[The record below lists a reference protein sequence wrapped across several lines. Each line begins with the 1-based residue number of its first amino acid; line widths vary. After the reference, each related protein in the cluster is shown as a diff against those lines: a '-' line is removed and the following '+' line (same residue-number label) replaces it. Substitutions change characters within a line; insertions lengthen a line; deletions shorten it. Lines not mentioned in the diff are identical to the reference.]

1 MPTILGA
8 NTLSTGYNVANSLR
22 LNSGDSAQMNKTL
35 GTATDVDK
43 YTISMWVKRA
53 RLGHRQMMMR
63 VIDPSSTS
71 TYAFL
76 EFQSGDAL
84 ASNDY
89 NGSGSIAKITNA
101 KFRDV
106 SAWYHIVLA
115 LDSTQGTAS
124 NRSKLYVNG
133 TQITDFGTDS
143 GGSQN
148 QNLMGNTSGKNIYIG
163 GDGGQD
169 TRYCGL
175 YMAEVV
181 FIDGQ
186 QLDATSFG
194 EFDADS
200 PNIWKPKDVSGLTF
214 GNNGFYLD
222 FEDSSNLG
230 NDVNG
235 GTDLTEVNIAATD
248 QSTDTCTN
256 NFCTLNPLDLSRL
269 NNDGTTFTEGNLA
282 MTDGSSSYA
291 VGTGT
296 LAVTRGKWYWEVK
309 IVASGNQHTASGVL
323 AVDLDGWTRSDGA
336 ANSAFGWLYAPDGDK
351 RNNDSSTSYGDTYA
365 ANDIIGVAMDMD
377 NKAIYFSKNGTFQA
391 SGDPTSGASKTNAA
405 FTNLTGTMTAQVY
418 DGQGSYAHEF
428 SMNFGSPAYSIS
440 SGNSD
445 ARGHGNFEYSV
456 PSGYFA
462 LCSKNLAEF
471 G

>member
-1 MPTILGA
+1 MATIYGA
-8 NTLSTGYNVANSLR
+8 NSVSGYDVANSLR

-63 VIDPSSTS
+63 VINPSSTS

-76 EFQSGDAL
+76 EFQADDKIGT
-84 ASNDY
+84 NDY
-89 NGSGSIAKITNA
+89 DGSGSIAKVTNA
-101 KFRDV
+101 QFRDP

-133 TQITDFGTDS
+133 TQITSFGTDS

-175 YMAEVV
+175 YMAEVC

-186 QLDATSFG
+186 QLTPTSFG
-194 EFDADS
+194 EFDSDS
-200 PNIWKPKDVSGLTF
+200 PNIWKPIDVSGLTF

-222 FEDSSNLG
+222 FEDSGNLG

-256 NFCTLNPLDLSRL
+256 NFAVLANHSSDDLTLTEGRLKFENPSGGHRMVTSTIAPSQGKWYAEVKMTTEAQSTRVGVIDPAKVVYNTYIHNAGRGYAYKGNDGSSRF
-269 NNDGTTFTEGNLA
+269 NDGTT
-282 MTDGSSSYA
+282 DG
-291 VGTGT
+291 
-296 LAVTRGKWYWEVK
+296 
-309 IVASGNQHTASGVL
+309 
-323 AVDLDGWTRSDGA
+323 
-336 ANSAFGWLYAPDGDK
+336 
-351 RNNDSSTSYGDTYA
+351 SYGDTYTTG
-365 ANDIIGVAMDMD
+365 DIVGIAMDLD
-377 NKAIYFSKNGTFQA
+377 NHKLYFSKNGTFQN
-391 SGDPTSGASKTNAA
+391 SGDPTSGS
-405 FTNLTGTMTAQVY
+405 TGTGSAFDLATGVDYYIGASTQ
-418 DGQGSYAHEF
+418 DQGTNPVIEF
-428 SMNFGSPAYSIS
+428 NFGSPSFAIS
-440 SGNSD
+440 SGNTDS
-445 ARGHGNFEYSV
+445 AGYGNFEYSV
-456 PSGYFA
+456 PSGYYA
-462 LCSKNLAEF
+462 LNSKNLAKY